1 MVFTIVVTQS
11 QKEATFKNV
20 HVLSGFN
27 LQFTM
32 ELPSKFYC
40 NRLALTHTAFNS
52 NEKLNIYM
60 YTN

>member
-27 LQFTM
+27 SQWNCLQSFTVIVW
-32 ELPSKFYC
+32 L
-40 NRLALTHTAFNS
+40 
-52 NEKLNIYM
+52 
-60 YTN
+60 